1 MNRKISLLIVVLST
15 LLLSGCQR
23 YLGYGLLYWSDDE
36 AVVPTGSPLR
46 VITQSDIN
54 DIYLASLPVTEEKRE
69 FALWQVGL
77 FDSESERDAALED
90 FKPYVKTYARCQQ
103 NLPLRERPDASSEN
117 IYKLREGQVLKVID
131 RENEEVTI
139 GSMTGHWYRLLT
151 EDGVQ
156 GYTFDYYLTVYNEDA
171 DGEKEVLNAREEE
184 DIFLENVVDTN
195 WRPEYFYDMKS
206 ENRIDMR
213 SFREDYRLFINGKN
227 RTIYL
232 KTAEREIT
240 ANYEKISNTAY
251 KKYAFLGTTFRIEIY
266 SDYRLSVQYNYED
279 REYKEAFVRLT
290 TPVNDLIMK
299 AQDER
304 DEQLFSFIDNGPV
317 YSSQIYG
324 DLEFLEGGRFSWT
337 KKSALISRQVV
348 SSAAGDNGR
357 ISFNLFPAKTLAD
370 KYDGGMT
377 LIFGNG
383 ERLHL
388 LYTMRDRDFQLLN
401 IPDRYVNGQSVVK
414 SDDFYDPISMYFSAP
429 ELTAIGAIAT
439 GSDSVEKDGTEE

>member
-1 MNRKISLLIVVLST
+1 MNRNISLSIVVLTT
-15 LLLSGCQR
+15 LLFSSCHR

-36 AVVPTGSPLR
+36 AAVPTGTPLR

-54 DIYLASLPVTEEKRE
+54 DIYLASLPETEEKRE

-77 FDSESERDAALED
+77 FDTEAERDEALAD
-90 FKPYVKTYARCQQ
+90 FEPYVSAYAQCQQ

-131 RENEEVTI
+131 REEEEVQI

-156 GYTFDYYLTVYNEDA
+156 GYTFDYYLTVYNEK
-171 DGEKEVLNAREEE
+171 DGEREVLNARQEE

-195 WRPEYFYDMKS
+195 WRPEYFYDMKN

-213 SFREDYRLFINGKN
+213 SFREDYRLYINGKEK
-227 RTIYL
+227 TIYL
-232 KTAEREIT
+232 KTAEREMT

-266 SDYRLSVQYNYED
+266 SEYLLSIQYNYED

-290 TPVNDLIMK
+290 TPVSDLISQ
-299 AQDER
+299 AQDQR

-324 DLEFLEGGRFSWT
+324 DLEFQEGGRFTWT

-357 ISFNLFPAKTLAD
+357 ISFNLFPDKSLKG

-377 LIFGNG
+377 LIFSNG

-388 LYTMRDRDFQLLN
+388 LFTLKGRDIQLLQ
-401 IPDRYVNGQSVVK
+401 IPDRYVDGQSVVTA
-414 SDDFYDPISMYFSAP
+414 DDFYDPISMFFSAP
-429 ELTAIGAIAT
+429 EISMAADSAPGEGTDAMAT
-439 GSDSVEKDGTEE
+439 ETE